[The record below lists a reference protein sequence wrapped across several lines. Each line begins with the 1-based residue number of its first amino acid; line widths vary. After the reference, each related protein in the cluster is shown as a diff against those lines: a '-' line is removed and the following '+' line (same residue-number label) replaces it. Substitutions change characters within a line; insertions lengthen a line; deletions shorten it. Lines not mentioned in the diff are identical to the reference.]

1 MYNNKMV
8 RSTLPPPL
16 PLSSSCSADKLRKFR
31 QKVSGETKNKII
43 EKLTQFFGAAM
54 NKICA

>member
-8 RSTLPPPL
+8 RSTLPL
-16 PLSSSCSADKLRKFR
+16 ASSCSADKLRKFR

-43 EKLTQFFGAAM
+43 EKLTQFFGAQ
-54 NKICA
+54 

>member
-8 RSTLPPPL
+8 RSTLPL
-16 PLSSSCSADKLRKFR
+16 PFASSCSADKLRKFR

-43 EKLTQFFGAAM
+43 EKLTQFFGAQ
-54 NKICA
+54 